1 MFPACPKQVS
11 IACASE
17 DAASDGTDGD
27 YVVQTTPSPLY
38 PCLWVWEQG
47 SSGMGKTFAMELGS
61 IALSHVVTIEEEYI
75 ADGARRCVVLVNELP
90 DCNLSNPGVCPT
102 LLRFLILPA
111 HRALCA
117 CMLPLCASFHMGPPG
132 ARQAVNVGRVLAR
145 RSTAALRKPLCAMQ
159 KTAEAMRDAA
169 ARTPGTPLCGKRTRA
184 PTLPG
189 SSTHP
194 APPSTARLRSP
205 RKACMTKTR
214 LGRCATAQ
222 PVAALFHALCTQL
235 NAPLSMVCTAH
246 LNGTWIE
253 HVLTW
258 QSREI
263 EMLRSCWLCM
273 VTASAAALLLTE
285 VHLLICACPGVELT
299 ACAVVQQNQ
308 SGQAEREAR
317 HAMSAALFAQP
328 KVIADLFSWL
338 VETQG
343 AKMMLVAAPTTSG
356 GALRLQMSCCVLCA
370 TWPCQRF
377 AGKMRERALQRYASH
392 HASHRGVRNHG

>member
-1 MFPACPKQVS
+1 MPHVLLNPEAAPTLTAHMTYLAATLSTPYIWVLTHFLAQVSSIYGAISHGLLRVACRCTGMCCDAASAPASAAGSYGCPSRTHDRDRFSSRMTCTKCACNDEQTNGAGKHVFPACPKQVS

-169 ARTPGTPLCGKRTRA
+169 ARAPG
-184 PTLPG
+184 
-189 SSTHP
+189 H
-194 APPSTARLRSP
+194 
-205 RKACMTKTR
+205 
-214 LGRCATAQ
+214 ATAWQ
-222 PVAALFHALCTQL
+222 EDEGANIARQL
-235 NAPLSMVCTAH
+235 YPPGNPLH
-246 LNGTWIE
+246 
-253 HVLTW
+253 
-258 QSREI
+258 REI
-263 EMLRSCWLCM
+263 AKS
-273 VTASAAALLLTE
+273 
-285 VHLLICACPGVELT
+285 
-299 ACAVVQQNQ
+299 
-308 SGQAEREAR
+308 
-317 HAMSAALFAQP
+317 
-328 KVIADLFSWL
+328 
-338 VETQG
+338 TQG
-343 AKMMLVAAPTTSG
+343 MHDKDQTRT
-356 GALRLQMSCCVLCA
+356 
-370 TWPCQRF
+370 
-377 AGKMRERALQRYASH
+377 
-392 HASHRGVRNHG
+392 VRHS